1 MQTSLAMVLPM
12 AALWLVAGVLA
23 DRLPA
28 LDRART
34 LRRRTGWLLTL
45 ILTALAGTATVVAA
59 GLGTTDLTAVDRAGT
74 ALAVPAI
81 PAAVVALSTLRR
93 LGRIRAGA
101 GAFASAPGTPAPPS
115 LRVGAAHPMIG
126 LPVQVTA
133 LLCALALVPASRPE
147 TSLTT
152 GPGGLILSLLAIGVL
167 AIGVRHAL
175 RHNRLTEL
183 AAPAAAASPPATGAL
198 HV

>member
-1 MQTSLAMVLPM
+1 MQTSLAMVLPV
-12 AALWLVAGVLA
+12 AALWSVAGVLA
-23 DRLPA
+23 DRLPG

-34 LRRRTGWLLTL
+34 LRHRTGWLLGL
-45 ILTALAGTATVVAA
+45 VLAALAGTATVVAA
-59 GLGTTDLTAVDRAGT
+59 GLGTTDLTPADRAGA

-101 GAFASAPGTPAPPS
+101 GAFAAAPGTPAPPS
-115 LRVGAAHPMIG
+115 LRIGAAHPMIG

-133 LLCALALVPASRPE
+133 LFCALALIPASRPGAA
-147 TSLTT
+147 LTT
-152 GPGGLILSLLAIGVL
+152 GPGGLVLSLLAVGVL

-175 RHNRLTEL
+175 RHSRLTEL
-183 AAPAAAASPPATGAL
+183 AAPAGAASPPATGAL